1 MTPVDTAPA
10 PCAPFAP
17 SATTLPLSPTPLSFT
32 ATSPPPNA
40 APPSPNAVPRGSE
53 AGLQPLLPVVG
64 ADLQVPVV
72 SGQQVPYAQLD
83 YAASAPCLSAVAAH
97 LNGVLPFYASV
108 HRGAGYASQVSTT
121 LYETAR
127 AKVAAFVGA
136 RPDDVVVFTRNTTD
150 ALTLLAHCVPT
161 GEAVVHLDIEHHAN
175 LLPWRHRASGKTRCV
190 LAGTTQR
197 ATLISLRAE
206 LAARPAALVAVTGAS
221 NVTGELLPIAD
232 IVDIAHAAGARVVV
246 DAAQLAPHRRIDL
259 AASGVDYLALSG
271 HKLYAPFG
279 AGVLVGRRDWLDA
292 APAYL
297 PGGGAAREVGLT
309 HTDWAPAPARHEGGT
324 PNVLGAVALGFACD
338 TLAGLPDGALET
350 HEETL
355 RERLTERLASI
366 PGVRLHRIWRD
377 SPSSIGVVAFSVDD
391 LHPGLVAAYVSA
403 EHGIG
408 IRHGRFCAHPLV
420 SRLGAPE
427 GALRA
432 SFGVGSTV
440 ADVDRLADAVSALV
454 SSGTCWSYSD
464 SSGAWAP
471 TPDPRPRPSWA
482 QPEAAVIP

>member
-1 MTPVDTAPA
+1 
-10 PCAPFAP
+10 
-17 SATTLPLSPTPLSFT
+17 
-32 ATSPPPNA
+32 
-40 APPSPNAVPRGSE
+40 
-53 AGLQPLLPVVG
+53 
-64 ADLQVPVV
+64 
-72 SGQQVPYAQLD
+72 
-83 YAASAPCLSAVAAH
+83 
-97 LNGVLPFYASV
+97 
-108 HRGAGYASQVSTT
+108 VSTT
-121 LYETAR
+121 LYEAAR

-136 RPDDVVVFTRNTTD
+136 RPDDVAVFTRNTTD
-150 ALTLLAHCVPT
+150 ALTLLAHCVPA

-175 LLPWRHRASGKTRCV
+175 LLPWRHRANGQTRCV

-197 ATLISLRAE
+197 ATLVSLRAE

-221 NVTGELLPIAD
+221 NVTGELLPIDDVVA
-232 IVDIAHAAGARVVV
+232 IAHAAGARVVV

-279 AGVLVGRRDWLDA
+279 AGVLVGRRDWLDDA
-292 APAYL
+292 TAYL
-297 PGGGAAREVGLT
+297 PGGGAVREVGLT

-338 TLAGLPDGALET
+338 TLAGLPPGALET

-355 RERLTERLASI
+355 RARLTERLASV

-377 SPSSIGVVAFSVDD
+377 SPGSIGVVAFSVDGFP
-391 LHPGLVAAYVSA
+391 PGLVAAYVSA

-427 GALRA
+427 GSLRA
-432 SFGVGSTV
+432 SFGVGSTL
-440 ADVDRLADAVSALV
+440 ADVDRLADAVDALV
-454 SSGTCWSYSD
+454 SSGTRWSYAD
-464 SSGAWAP
+464 EADAWVP
-471 TPDPRPRPSWA
+471 TPDPRPRPSWN
-482 QPEAAVIP
+482 PLDAVATL

>member
-1 MTPVDTAPA
+1 MTAVDIAPA
-10 PCAPFAP
+10 RSAPFIPDTTSP
-17 SATTLPLSPTPLSFT
+17 SFLTIPPTPST
-32 ATSPPPNA
+32 ASVGRGRVA
-40 APPSPNAVPRGSE
+40 AAETAVR
-53 AGLQPLLPVVG
+53 PLLPVVG

-72 SGQQVPYAQLD
+72 SGEQVAYAQLD

-97 LNGVLPFYASV
+97 LNDVLPYYASV

-127 AKVAAFVGA
+127 ARVGAFVGA

-232 IVDIAHAAGARVVV
+232 IVEIAHAAGARVVV

-279 AGVLVGRRDWLDA
+279 SGVLVGRRDWLDA
-292 APAYL
+292 ASAYL
-297 PGGGAAREVGLT
+297 PGGGAVREVGLT

-324 PNVLGAVALGFACD
+324 PNVLGAVALGVACD
-338 TLAGLPDGALET
+338 TLAGLPSGALET

-355 RERLTERLASI
+355 RERLTSRLGDI

-432 SFGVGSTV
+432 SFGVGSTL
-440 ADVDRLADAVSALV
+440 ADADRLADAVTELV
-454 SSGTCWSYSD
+454 VAGTRWPYSD
-464 SSGAWAP
+464 ESGSWAP

-482 QPEAAVIP
+482 EWEAAGVPYVRATP